1 MRRAA
6 LRQRERRVWLSAIP
20 FLLPAIIVYGVFVFY
35 PILNTFR
42 LSLFRWDGINPVK
55 IFVGFKNFVN
65 MWRDPE
71 VGNAAIHSLQWA
83 AVMCIL
89 PVAIAQIMAA
99 MLAQDI
105 HGRLAYRTLFFIPV
119 TLATS
124 ATAVIWKWMYNP
136 FFGLF
141 NEGLKMLGIQRIAFL
156 GEPAWAMPAMLL
168 ADTWADFGFYMVI
181 FMAAIQGISP
191 TLYDAAEIDG
201 ANKLQEFRY
210 VTVPSLRN
218 ITTLA
223 ITVSLINSL
232 QVFTIIKLMTD
243 GGPNRATETM
253 SVMIYNKAFEDSR
266 MGFGAAIAVVFSIG
280 ILVLT
285 IVYRKVRRRLDV

>member
-99 MLAQDI
+99 MLAQNI

-181 FMAAIQGISP
+181 FLAAMQGISP
-191 TLYDAAEIDG
+191 TLYDAARIDG

-243 GGPNRATETM
+243 GGPNRATL
-253 SVMIYNKAFEDSR
+253 Y
-266 MGFGAAIAVVFSIG
+266 
-280 ILVLT
+280 
-285 IVYRKVRRRLDV
+285 